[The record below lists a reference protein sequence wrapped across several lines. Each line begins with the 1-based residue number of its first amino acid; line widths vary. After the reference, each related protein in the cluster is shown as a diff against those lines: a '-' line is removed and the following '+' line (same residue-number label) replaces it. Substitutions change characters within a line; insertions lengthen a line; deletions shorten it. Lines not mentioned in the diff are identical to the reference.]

1 MLKATEERAH
11 TRTHTHRKRRVLAA
25 ADIKKGSGSSCCEH
39 RHTEKETE
47 SCWNRRTGSDGRSS
61 LWTSAVQHRG
71 PLAVDVSQQETLAT
85 PVRPANGKNQQDD
98 PVTST
103 TSTRFI

>member
-1 MLKATEERAH
+1 M
-11 TRTHTHRKRRVLAA
+11 LAA
-25 ADIKKGSGSSCCEH
+25 ADIKQEVVAAAANTASQ
-39 RHTEKETE
+39 RETE

-61 LWTSAVQHRG
+61 LWTSAVQHGG